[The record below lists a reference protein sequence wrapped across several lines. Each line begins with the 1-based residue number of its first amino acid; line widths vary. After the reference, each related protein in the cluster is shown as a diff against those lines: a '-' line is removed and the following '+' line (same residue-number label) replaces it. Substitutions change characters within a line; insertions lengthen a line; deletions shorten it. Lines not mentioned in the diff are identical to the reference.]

1 MFLSETPV
9 FSVFDKNVVILGVF
23 WYNSDNIKSELP
35 YADAGRRAAAVTQEG
50 IVQYESKAMGDRLAG
65 HRAGAGAVAGDRL
78 YTADGGSAV
87 GARHRH
93 TAGCGGLPEL
103 RCARTA

>member
-9 FSVFDKNVVILGVF
+9 FSVFDKNVVIFGVF

-35 YADAGRRAAAVTQEG
+35 YADAGRRAVAVTQEG

-78 YTADGGSAV
+78 YTADGGGAV
-87 GARHRH
+87 GARQ
-93 TAGCGGLPEL
+93 AGKP
-103 RCARTA
+103 